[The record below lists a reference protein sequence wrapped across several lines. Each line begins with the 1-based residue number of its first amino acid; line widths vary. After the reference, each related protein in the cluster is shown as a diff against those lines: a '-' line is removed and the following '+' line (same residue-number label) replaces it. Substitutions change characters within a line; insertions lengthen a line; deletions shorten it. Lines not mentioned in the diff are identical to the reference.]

1 MSAFSLSDPYPA
13 VIKTWLLTQNV
24 PHPMRIFTWLPAPFL
39 LKQTALC
46 ILVSGWIFKPL
57 DGATPQNDLF

>member
-1 MSAFSLSDPYPA
+1 
-13 VIKTWLLTQNV
+13 
-24 PHPMRIFTWLPAPFL
+24 MRIFTWLPAPFL

-46 ILVSGWIFKPL
+46 FLVSGWIFKPL